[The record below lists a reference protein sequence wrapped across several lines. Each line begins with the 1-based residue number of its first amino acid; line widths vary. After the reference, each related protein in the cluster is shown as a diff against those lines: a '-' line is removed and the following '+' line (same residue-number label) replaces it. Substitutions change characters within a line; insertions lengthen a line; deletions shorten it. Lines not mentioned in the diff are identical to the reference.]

1 MLNFRLRAYQF
12 FINQPLPSWGPNLSD
27 INFDDIYYYLKPTEK
42 EGHSWSEVPVEI
54 KNTYDKLGVPEIE
67 KQSLGGIKAQ
77 YESEVVY
84 GSLMKNLQKKGVIF
98 CGMDEAF

>member
-1 MLNFRLRAYQF
+1 MNDFE
-12 FINQPLPSWGPNLSD
+12 D

-42 EGHSWSEVPVEI
+42 ESHSWSEVPTEI

-84 GSLMKNLQKKGVIF
+84 GSLMKKLQKKGVIF
-98 CGMDEAF
+98 CGMDEAFQKYPKILWQYFGKFDR